1 MAKQSPKDPK
11 FRCNICKEYYY
22 APEHMVHYQCPKH
35 GYLCQKHIGIKS
47 HLIYAHNEY
56 DNPNRIKKVDVAPQN
71 DPYWDKI
78 IELPTEYVGKCL
90 CWIDDNYMQEINF
103 LHYNNRNLPFSSI
116 ERKFEDMGRC
126 KKNPAKFVWN
136 ENLKRWLEEGKEK
149 VEDFLKVEKIK
160 TISKSNNSEIKLLL
174 DLFEKNIL
182 TKEQFLEQVKGNL

>member
-35 GYLCQKHIGIKS
+35 GYLCKDHIGQKGQLVYG
-47 HLIYAHNEY
+47 HDLFN
-56 DNPNRIKKVDVAPQN
+56 NPNKTQKEDIDEQN

-78 IELPTEYVGKCL
+78 IELPNSIIGKCL
-90 CWIDDNYMQEINF
+90 CDYEKNYDHF
-103 LHYNNRNLPFSSI
+103 GFHVYNRWVKGTPYESLESVLEN
-116 ERKFEDMGRC
+116 GRC
-126 KKNPAKFVWN
+126 FTLTAKYTWSQN
-136 ENLKRWLEEGKEK
+136 AKRWIEEGREKE
-149 VEDFLKVEKIK
+149 EDFLIFEKLKV
-160 TISKSNNSEIKLLL
+160 TPKSNNSEIKLLL